1 MKDTLRRTRWL
12 FAAGLTLFF
21 PLVTPLAQTPP
32 PSPSPKLLPYI
43 ILAAKQSYSFKT
55 MVDFKR
61 RLDQTAGNLNLMTD
75 EVGHTALFYAVEKHN
90 GDMALLL
97 LLRGASPNAADNDG
111 VTPLF
116 WAVQCDNEPMVS
128 LFVLAGADINHVSEH
143 DQTTPLI
150 VAIKFGNYK
159 MAEILLWLGAKTSVP
174 RLPNE
179 RQPLAMAQAAGR
191 GDLIQLINDYN
202 VPAPNTFANQPRL
215 VPGFIKDGLQDAARK
230 GDFLQLEDLLRS
242 GADINSRDSHGATAL
257 HRAISAG
264 QDQMVFY
271 LLLLGANPSIQDND
285 GNTPLMRTM
294 GWLGGGL
301 DGMRRYLI
309 YKGANLW
316 LTRKDGKSELFW
328 AITRANE
335 HGLQLLL
342 WRGLDGHAANPQL
355 GTPTQYAY
363 DLGAQR
369 LIDVLRR
376 NGVNDPIA
384 DHDDPVWRLHNA
396 AKRGDLDLIKK
407 ILAAGVPPD
416 APDTDGRSAMMDAI
430 STRNIPAARLL
441 IVNGASINYRNPKN
455 GETPLMSTMCWDYGE
470 MTQFREDL
478 LDSGVDLN
486 AKSNDGINAVM
497 RGVWH
502 HPTKPLMQ
510 LIAHGADLNARDPQG
525 RTVLTRAIADGNLE
539 TAEYLRQNGAH
550 E

>member
-1 MKDTLRRTRWL
+1 MKDTLRL
-12 FAAGLTLFF
+12 FRPLPAAGLALFF
-21 PLVTPLAQTPP
+21 LLNALLAQDAAPSAPP
-32 PSPSPKLLPYI
+32 KPLPALI
-43 ILAAKQSYSFKT
+43 QAAKQGYSFKT

-61 RLDQTAGNLNLMTD
+61 RLDQTAGDLNLMTD
-75 EVGHTALFYAVEKHN
+75 EMGHTALHYAVERHN
-90 GDMALLL
+90 DDMALLL
-97 LLRGASPNAADNDG
+97 LLRGLSPNTADNDG

-116 WAVQCDNEPMVS
+116 WAVQCGQEPMTS
-128 LFVLAGADINHVSEH
+128 LFILAGADINHLSAH
-143 DQTTPLI
+143 DLTTPLTI
-150 VAIKFGNYK
+150 AIEYGNYK
-159 MAEILLWLGAKTSVP
+159 MAEILLWLGANTTVP
-174 RLPNE
+174 GLPKE
-179 RQPLAMAQAAGR
+179 RQPLAVAQAAGR
-191 GDLIQLINDYN
+191 GDLVQLVNDYG
-202 VPAPNTFANQPRL
+202 VPDAVTFANQPRL
-215 VPGFIKDGLQDAARK
+215 VPGFIKEGLEDAARK
-230 GDFLQLEDLLRS
+230 GDFLQLEALLRS

-264 QDQMVFY
+264 QSQMVFY

-294 GWLGGGL
+294 GWFGGGL

-316 LTRKDGKSELFW
+316 LTRKDGQSELFW
-328 AITRANE
+328 AVTRANE

-342 WRGLDGHAANPQL
+342 WRGLDGRAANPKL

-376 NGVNDPIA
+376 NGIDDPIK
-384 DHDDPVWRLHNA
+384 DHGDPVWRLHNA
-396 AKRGDLDLIKK
+396 AKRGDLALIKNL
-407 ILAAGVPPD
+407 LASGVPPD
-416 APDTDGRSAMMDAI
+416 APDANGRSAMMDAI

-441 IVNGASINYRNPKN
+441 VANGASINYRNPKN

-478 LDSGVDLN
+478 LDAGVDLN
-486 AKSNDGINAVM
+486 AKSDDGINAVM
-497 RGVWH
+497 RGIWH

-510 LIAHGADLNARDPQG
+510 LIAHGADLNARDPLG

-539 TAEYLRQNGAH
+539 TADYLRQNGAR